1 MLEIN
6 YSFDDPFIE
15 KEITLNSKT
24 IKSKILPSKIYKDDL
39 SKSWK
44 INYLLG
50 KKVKYQPSRDINIVD
65 LCSSIGGLTLGVFE
79 AAKSLGMHPRVTFAA
94 DIDDGALDVYKM
106 NFSPMF
112 AKNISISE
120 LIDFGLKNLNDEKIY
135 SYEPEILDIDLK
147 NQIGNVD
154 VFVAGPPCQGHSN
167 LNNSTRRNDPRNNLY
182 LDAIS
187 IAVAL
192 KSKNIIIENVRT
204 VTKDHKNV
212 IELSKKILQN
222 YDYNFEEVVINA
234 DQIGGGQTRIRHF
247 ILASKNKFYPASEIV
262 KNNQWP
268 KMNLKDVIDET
279 PILTVNNELLRKSEF
294 SEENIKRINY
304 LFDNNLYDLPDHVRP
319 DCHKDGNHGYE
330 SVYGRLKWD
339 LPSPTITT
347 GFLSPGRGRYIHPSE
362 RRTINAHEASRI
374 QGFPD
379 SFQFGK
385 NLKPTKVSKWIGD
398 AVPSSLSYITGLSVL
413 SSFFE

>member
-6 YSFDDPFIE
+6 YKFDDPFIE
-15 KEITLNSKT
+15 KEITVNSKT
-24 IKSKILPSKIYKDDL
+24 IKSKMIPSKIYEDDL

-44 INYLLG
+44 VNYLLG
-50 KKVKYQPSRDINIVD
+50 KKVKYEPSGDINIVD
-65 LCSSIGGLTLGVFE
+65 LCSSVGGLSLGVFE
-79 AAKSLGMHPRVTFAA
+79 AAKSLGMKPRSLFAA
-94 DIDDGALDVYKM
+94 DIDNDALDVYKM

-120 LIDFGLKNLNDEKIY
+120 LVDFGLKNLDEEEIY
-135 SYEPEILDIDLK
+135 SYEPEILDKDLHNLISK
-147 NQIGNVD
+147 VD

-167 LNNSTRRNDPRNNLY
+167 LNNKTRRNDPRNNLY

-222 YDYNFEEVVINA
+222 YNYNTEEVVINA
-234 DQIGGGQTRIRHF
+234 DDIGGGQTRIRHF
-247 ILASKNKFYPASEIV
+247 MLASINEFISAKAIV

-268 KMNLKDVIDET
+268 KMNLKDIIDVP
-279 PILTVNNELLRKSEF
+279 PILEINETLLRKAEF
-294 SEENIKRINY
+294 SEENIKRIDY

-319 DCHKDGNHGYE
+319 DCHKDGNHGYG

-347 GFLSPGRGRYIHPSE
+347 GFLSPGRGRYIHPAK
-362 RRTINAHEASRI
+362 RRTLNAHEASRI

-385 NLKPTKVSKWIGD
+385 DLKPTKAAKWIGD

-413 SSFFE
+413 SSYFY

>member
-1 MLEIN
+1 MLKIK
-6 YSFDDPFIE
+6 YKFDDPFIE
-15 KEITLNSKT
+15 KEITLNSKS
-24 IKSKILPSKIYKDDL
+24 IKSKILPYKIFKDNL

-44 INYLLG
+44 VNYLLG
-50 KKVKYQPSRDINIVD
+50 KKIKYQLSKDINIVD
-65 LCSSIGGLTLGVFE
+65 LCSSIGGLSLGVFE
-79 AAKSLGMHPRVTFAA
+79 AAKSLGMHPRATFAA
-94 DIDDGALDVYKM
+94 DIDNEALDVYKI

-120 LIDFGLKNLNDEKIY
+120 LVDFGLKSINNEKIF
-135 SYEPEILDIDLK
+135 SYEPEILDVDLMK
-147 NQIGNVD
+147 QIGNVD
-154 VFVAGPPCQGHSN
+154 VFLAGPPCQGHSN

-182 LDAIS
+182 LDAVA
-187 IAVAL
+187 IAIAL

-212 IELSKKILQN
+212 IELTRKILQN
-222 YDYNFEEVVINA
+222 YNYNIEEVVINA
-234 DQIGGGQTRIRHF
+234 DDIGGGQTRIRHF
-247 ILASKNKFYPASEIV
+247 MLASIDKFICANEIV
-262 KNNQWP
+262 KKNQWP
-268 KMNLKDVIDET
+268 KMNLKDIIDEV
-279 PILTVNNELLRKSEF
+279 PILLVNEVLLRKADYN
-294 SEENIKRINY
+294 EENIKRINY

-319 DCHKDGNHGYE
+319 DCHKDGNHGYN

-347 GFLSPGRGRYIHPSE
+347 GFSSPGRGRYVHPAE

-385 NLKPTKVSKWIGD
+385 DLKPTKATKWIGD

-413 SSFFE
+413 SSYFN